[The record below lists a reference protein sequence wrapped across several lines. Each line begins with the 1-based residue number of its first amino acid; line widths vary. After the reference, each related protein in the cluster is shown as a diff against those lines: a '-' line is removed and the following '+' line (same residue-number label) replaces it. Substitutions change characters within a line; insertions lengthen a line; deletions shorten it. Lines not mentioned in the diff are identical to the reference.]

1 MKKLSIWV
9 VMAILLSAV
18 CVLGFGYKKSAEPN
32 YYYQVYMDDDIL
44 GTVKSKTEL
53 ENYIDENGKYYKN
66 KYKVDKVY
74 APNGLQIRKI
84 TTYDGKVDSVKDV
97 YKKIKKEAPFTVK
110 GYEMTIKKKAD
121 DKDDSTERLKT
132 TKFYVLDTK
141 VFKDAVNTL
150 IYTFVGK
157 DKYEAYKN
165 ETQDKI
171 ESTGENIENV
181 YVEEDIT
188 VKEAKIPVEEKI
200 YIDSDD
206 LTKSLLY
213 GTAAKESE
221 YTVKA
226 GDTIETVAFNNKVS
240 PEELLLSNDSLTSE
254 KNLLYPG
261 QKLKIAETN
270 PQISIVEESYV
281 VKDTPSNY
289 KTEEKY
295 DSSAIIGNDKV
306 IQEGEN
312 GLDRVSQKVK
322 QINGEIVY
330 VDPKGKQVLKSPVN
344 KIVLKGSKYVPDVGS
359 LTNWGWPT
367 DSGWT
372 LSSGY
377 VYRTSPINGS
387 RELHSGLDI
396 SGTGY
401 GSKVYATN
409 NGKVV
414 TAEYHYSYGN
424 YVVINHNNGYL
435 TLYGHMSKIAAKVG
449 QTVAKGQVIGYV
461 GMTGAATGPHVHYEV
476 WKGCQYC
483 HVNPS
488 VLYPGGYR

>member
-1 MKKLSIWV
+1 MKKVSIWIVIAV
-9 VMAILLSAV
+9 VLSAV
-18 CVLGFGYKKSAEPN
+18 CVLGFGYKKGTEPN
-32 YYYQVYMDDDIL
+32 YYYQVYLDEDIL
-44 GTVKSKTEL
+44 GTIKSKDEL
-53 ENYIDENGKYYKN
+53 DKYIDQNNERYKK
-66 KYKVDKVY
+66 KYKVDKIY
-74 APNGLQIRKI
+74 APNGLHVKKI
-84 TTYDGKVDSVKDV
+84 TTYSGNITPVKDI
-97 YKKIKKEAPFTVK
+97 YKKIQKEAPFTVQ
-110 GYEMTIKKKAD
+110 GYQMNIKKHAD
-121 DKDDSTERLKT
+121 LKDENSKIIN
-132 TKFYVLDTK
+132 TKLYVLNTNT
-141 VFKDAVNTL
+141 FKKAVNTM

-157 DKYEAYKN
+157 DKYEVYLKDEQA
-165 ETQDKI
+165 KI
-171 ESTGENIENV
+171 DSTGETIENV
-181 YVEEDIT
+181 YVNEDIT
-188 VKEAKIPVEEKI
+188 FKEVKIPVDKKI
-200 YIDSDD
+200 YADESE
-206 LTKSLLY
+206 LTKYLLY
-213 GTAAKESE
+213 GDNFNENI

-226 GDTIETVAFNNKVS
+226 GDTVETVAFDNKIS
-240 PEELLLSNDSLTSE
+240 PEELLLSNDNLNSKT
-254 KNLLYPG
+254 NLLYPG
-261 QKLKIAETN
+261 QKLKIVETN

-295 DSSAIIGNDKV
+295 DDSILIGDDKV

-312 GLDRVSQKVK
+312 GLDRVSQNVK

-344 KIVLKGSKYVPDVGS
+344 KVILKGSKYVPNVGS

-401 GSKVYATN
+401 GAKIYATN
-409 NGKVV
+409 NGVVV

-424 YVVINHNNGYL
+424 HVVINHNNGYL
-435 TLYGHMSKIAAKVG
+435 TLYGHMSKIAVKVG
-449 QTVAKGQVIGYV
+449 QTVARGQVIGYV

-476 WKGCQYC
+476 WKGCKYC